1 MPGAGGV
8 GAEAVSAAG
17 AGPVSVGVNDGL
29 RSLLVAGATSSA
41 LGDEAAESV
50 FFSPEVMVCRLPCRP
65 LPCPLSEPEEP
76 EGRAFAL
83 PMISAGSGTVVLA
96 PVSVVSS
103 AAVPAATA
111 ESRLTRWT
119 HWNR

>member
-1 MPGAGGV
+1 MA
-8 GAEAVSAAG
+8 
-17 AGPVSVGVNDGL
+17 
-29 RSLLVAGATSSA
+29 AGATSSA
-41 LGDEAAESV
+41 LGAEAAESV

-96 PVSVVSS
+96 PVTFVSS
-103 AAVPAATA
+103 AAVPAPA
-111 ESRLTRWT
+111 EESPLDTLAPLEPLAG
-119 HWNR
+119 